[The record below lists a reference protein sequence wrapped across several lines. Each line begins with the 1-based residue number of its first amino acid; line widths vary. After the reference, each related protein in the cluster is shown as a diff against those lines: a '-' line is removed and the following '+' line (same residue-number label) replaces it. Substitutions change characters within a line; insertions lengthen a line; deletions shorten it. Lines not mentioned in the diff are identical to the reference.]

1 MVNGKFLG
9 LFLYEF
15 EYIGRFSSIRWCTF
29 KCYKQEKIFCDFSY
43 LKSYVFVINGRTILF
58 SKHGK
63 IKRWKREIGHTTL
76 SLTLT
81 YMLENDVYY

>member
-1 MVNGKFLG
+1 MLQTREN
-9 LFLYEF
+9 
-15 EYIGRFSSIRWCTF
+15 
-29 KCYKQEKIFCDFSY
+29 FCDFSY

-81 YMLENDVYY
+81 YMLENDVYC